1 MAEDNEKMEAKA
13 RGVNIGASRKH
24 CTEIGKFIKGDSVEK
39 AKRKLNKVIEKEL
52 AVPYTKYNSDLAH
65 KKGNMDAGRYP
76 VNASKEVLKVLK
88 NAENNAEYEGMA
100 TDKLFISEYYATQ
113 GNRYLTPKR
122 NRGRKTKSAHL
133 TIKVRER

>member
-24 CTEIGKFIKGDSVEK
+24 CTEIGRFIKGDSVEK
-39 AKRKLNKVIEKEL
+39 AKNKLNKVIDKEL

-65 KKGNMDAGRYP
+65 RKGDMDSGRYP
-76 VNASKEVLKVLK
+76 VNASKEVLKVLE

-100 TDKLFISEYYATQ
+100 TENLYISEYYATQ

>member
-1 MAEDNEKMEAKA
+1 MSEENNDVEAKA
-13 RGVNIGASRKH
+13 RGVNIDASRKH
-24 CTEIGKFIKGDSVEK
+24 CTEIGDFIRGDNVDK
-39 AKRKLNKVIEKEL
+39 AISKLEKVIDKEL
-52 AVPYTKYNSDLAH
+52 AVPYNKYNSDLAH

-88 NAENNAEYEGMA
+88 NAKNNAVYQGLSDENLY
-100 TDKLFISEYYATQ
+100 ISEYFATQ

-122 NRGRKTKSAHL
+122 NRGRKTKSAHV